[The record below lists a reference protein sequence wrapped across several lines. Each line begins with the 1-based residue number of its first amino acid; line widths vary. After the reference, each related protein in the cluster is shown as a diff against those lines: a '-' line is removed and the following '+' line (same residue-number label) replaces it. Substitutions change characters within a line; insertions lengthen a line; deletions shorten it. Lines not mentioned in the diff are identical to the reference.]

1 MTAAEAVA
9 IVAAGIF
16 FLNGLLTGVW
26 KYLQMRRSPDAQA
39 HPYVDIAH
47 RSSLMYSFAA
57 LLLAY
62 FAGLADLPPALL
74 LGSVLLPLLFFAGA
88 ILSYMVHGALQ
99 DTDNQLRRPSVLGRG
114 TLPAWVV
121 PTAMWALVVAEIGGF
136 VVLFYGVLRTVAQAV
151 GG

>member
-26 KYLQMRRSPDAQA
+26 KYLQMRRSPEAQA

-62 FAGLADLPPALL
+62 FAGLADLPATLL
-74 LGSVLLPLLFFAGA
+74 LWSVLLPLLFFAGA
-88 ILSYMVHGALQ
+88 IITYMVHGALQ

-121 PTAMWALVVAEIGGF
+121 PAAMWALVVAEIGGF
-136 VVLFYGVLRTVAQAV
+136 VVLFYGVLRTVLVAV
-151 GG
+151 GS